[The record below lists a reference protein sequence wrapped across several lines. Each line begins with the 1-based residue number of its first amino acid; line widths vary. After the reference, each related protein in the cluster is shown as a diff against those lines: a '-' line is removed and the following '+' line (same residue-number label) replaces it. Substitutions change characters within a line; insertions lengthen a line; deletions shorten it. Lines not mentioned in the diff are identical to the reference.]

1 MKRILIILGSLI
13 LLLVLAIMFFKNS
26 GGRAERVAVEKA
38 EVRNITESVSANGK
52 VQPEVQVKISSD
64 VSGEIVELYVKEGDT
79 VKQGQLL
86 LRIDPKIYQSML
98 DRASAAVSTS
108 QANLENSKARFTQ
121 VKAQFVNA
129 EASFNRNKKLFEQGA
144 ISQAEFDQ
152 ARATYESSKAD
163 VQATAETVSASE
175 YNVNSASASLK
186 ESRDNLNKTSIY
198 APVSGTVSKLNVEK
212 GERVVGTSQMAGT
225 ELLIIAN
232 LFEMEVNVEVNEN
245 DILRVHTGDTADVE
259 VDAYNDRK
267 FKGIVTEVANS
278 ANTTGLSADQ
288 VTNFQVKVRILRGS
302 YKDLM
307 DPAKPSAYPFRP
319 GMSATVDIRTKS
331 AFGVVSVPI
340 QAVTTR
346 TDTASGSKGKTDK
359 TDGPKQGGEEEGSG
373 EVVAKDVNSKKNE
386 AATVVEKKAI
396 ECVFVIRDGKAKLI
410 PVKVGVQ
417 DNLYMEIKEGLKKG
431 DEIISAPYSAVS
443 RVLYNGCPV
452 RLVSKEE
459 LMVSEEK

>member
-1 MKRILIILGSLI
+1 MKRILIILGSLVV
-13 LLLVLAIMFFKNS
+13 LLIVAIVLFKNT

-129 EASFNRNKKLFEQGA
+129 EASFNRNKKLFDQGA
-144 ISQAEFDQ
+144 ISQAEMDQ
-152 ARATYESSKAD
+152 ARATYESAKAD

-175 YNVNSASASLK
+175 FNVNSASASLK

-245 DILRVHTGDTADVE
+245 DILRVHNGDTADVE

-267 FKGIVTEVANS
+267 FKGVVTEVANS

-288 VTNFQVKVRILRGS
+288 VTNFQVKVRIIRES
-302 YKDLM
+302 YKDLV
-307 DPAKPSAYPFRP
+307 DITKPSAYPFRP

-331 AFGVVSVPI
+331 AYNVVSVPI

-346 TDTASGSKGKTDK
+346 TDTAAGGKGAKDK
-359 TDGPKQGGEEEGSG
+359 AGENKMGPPEDENK
-373 EVVAKDVNSKKNE
+373 VVAKDVKEKKAGENKGN
-386 AATVVEKKAI
+386 EKKAI

-410 PVKVGVQ
+410 PVKAGVQ
-417 DNLYMEIKEGLKKG
+417 DNLYMEIKEGLKAG

-443 RVLYNGCPV
+443 RILYNGCPV
-452 RLVSKEE
+452 RLATKEE